1 MEREDFCMGV
11 IVVVGSINSDMVVGT
26 ARIPR
31 PGETVLG
38 ESFNVYPGGK
48 GANQAVAVAKLNYPC
63 HLIGKLGK
71 DSLGVDLRTQLVKSG
86 VETAAVQ
93 ATDGPSGVALITTE
107 SSGENSIVVVPGA
120 NAKVSPADLE
130 ANRQLILSASMVL
143 VQLETPLDAVT
154 HLAEMTFAAGV
165 PLMLDPAPAQP
176 LAAELLR
183 HTTWITPNST
193 EAATLLGID
202 AADGSQENARAR
214 AEALL
219 ARGTRGVVLKMGE
232 HGVYIATADG
242 LRVQV
247 PAFVVKAV
255 DTTAAGDAFN
265 AGFAVALSEGRDP
278 ADAARFA
285 SAVAGISVTRNGAQP
300 SLPTRDE
307 VEAFLLAHPAT

>member
-1 MEREDFCMGV
+1 MGV

-38 ESFNVYPGGK
+38 ESFNIYPGGK

-71 DSLGVDLRTQLVKSG
+71 DSLGSDLREQLVKSG
-86 VETAAVQ
+86 VDTAAVET
-93 ATDGPSGVALITTE
+93 TDGPSGVALITTE

-120 NAKVSPADLE
+120 NAKVSPADID
-130 ANRQLILSASMVL
+130 ANRELILSASMAL
-143 VQLETPLDAVT
+143 VQLETPLDTVA
-154 HLAEMTFAAGV
+154 HLAAVAFAAGV

-176 LAAELLR
+176 LRDELLQ
-183 HTTWITPNST
+183 HAAWVTPNST
-193 EAATLLGID
+193 EAATLLGLD
-202 AADGSQENARAR
+202 AGDDSMEKAQSR

-219 ARGTRGVVLKMGE
+219 DRGARGVVLKMGE
-232 HGVYIATADG
+232 QGVYLATADG

-247 PAFVVKAV
+247 PAFALKAV
-255 DTTAAGDAFN
+255 DTTAAGDSFN

-278 ADAARFA
+278 EAAARFA
-285 SAVAGISVTRNGAQP
+285 SAVAGISVTRHGAQP
-300 SLPTRDE
+300 SLPSRDE
-307 VEAFLLAHPAT
+307 VEAFLLAHRP

>member
-1 MEREDFCMGV
+1 MGV

-38 ESFNVYPGGK
+38 ESFHVYPGGK
-48 GANQAVAVAKLNYPC
+48 GANQAVAVAKLSYRC

-71 DSLGVDLRTQLVKSG
+71 DSLGADLREQLVKSG
-86 VETAAVQ
+86 VDTTAVQ

-107 SSGENSIVVVPGA
+107 SSGENSIVVVSGA
-120 NAKVSPADLE
+120 NAKVSPADIDD
-130 ANRQLILSASMVL
+130 NRELLLSASMVL
-143 VQLETPLDAVT
+143 VQLETPLNTVA
-154 HLAEMTFAAGV
+154 HLAGVAFAAGI
-165 PLMLDPAPAQP
+165 PLILDPAPAQP
-176 LAAELLR
+176 LPDELLR
-183 HTTWITPNST
+183 HAAWVTPNST
-193 EAATLLGID
+193 EAATLLGLD
-202 AADGSQENARAR
+202 AGDSSVKNAQAR

-219 ARGTRGVVLKMGE
+219 ARGVRGVVLKMGE

-242 LRVQV
+242 LRIQV
-247 PAFVVKAV
+247 PAFAVKAV

-278 ADAARFA
+278 AAAARFA

-300 SLPTRDE
+300 SLPTRNE